1 MTGATVTRA
10 YVTLFVVSTAFP
22 VTASLLPATTVSRTI
37 GLLDVGV
44 ALVLVAAGIFIA
56 SAKKPPTPENDW
68 CAIACYKVI
77 GSVPLVLLVVFFIAG
92 SRVRW
97 EVLLPGLAWRTWLLM
112 YSLPAMLAMAR
123 LKPGPTADSK
133 ERLS

>member
-44 ALVLVAAGIFIA
+44 ALVLVAAGIYVV
-56 SAKKPPTPENDW
+56 SAKTPTPENDW
-68 CAIACYKVI
+68 RAIACYKVI

-123 LKPGPTADSK
+123 LKPGPTANSK